1 MDNVVYEQIL
11 KNQEKLETKFDEM
24 SKNHSNQYETIIEK
38 YAKLEVKIDD
48 IKGIRNDIKDLKNEH
63 IRDTKET
70 KEKIDVLENKIIV
83 LENKEENIEKTT
95 NQLYKYFI
103 GALVTLATAVVGY
116 VIFKTTGISL

>member
-63 IRDTKET
+63 IKDTKET

-103 GALVTLATAVVGY
+103 SALVALAAAVVGY
-116 VIFKTTGISL
+116 VIYQSTGISL